1 MLVIFCPSCS
11 AGLQLPRSVL
21 ASRARRICCA
31 ICEHRWIEA
40 PVIDQAPR
48 AEPGPELSL
57 HAENSRSEEPAEQ
70 RPEGDPKNA
79 DGSAVQQAVDALLP
93 AQGTRSVRPRPRRPL
108 PQQRTLQRGL
118 PSAWQGAWPR
128 VAAGMGAVALLLM
141 GLGKR
146 EEIVRFVPPL
156 AGAYA
161 AIGLP
166 VNVQGL
172 EWREVRTSLVTE
184 ASQKV
189 LAVEGEIR
197 NLRGQSQT
205 LPDIHLSLRD
215 TSGRE
220 VYAWKTPAPKA
231 DLGGGETIAFRARLA
246 SPPGAATAV
255 RVVFAEARTDR
266 MTP

>member
-40 PVIDQAPR
+40 PVIDQETRTDASP
-48 AEPGPELSL
+48 AQAGPELAL
-57 HAENSRSEEPAEQ
+57 HAENSRSEEAQEKI
-70 RPEGDPKNA
+70 PEAALRQLA
-79 DGSAVQQAVDALLP
+79 DHTSQQADDAPRP
-93 AQGTRSVRPRPRRPL
+93 AKAPRVVRLRPRRA
-108 PQQRTLQRGL
+108 R
-118 PSAWQGAWPR
+118 PSPPTWPR
-128 VAAGMGAVALLLM
+128 VAAGIGAIAMLLL

-146 EEIVRFVPPL
+146 EDIVRFVPPL

-172 EWREVRTSLVTE
+172 EWREVRTSLVME

-215 TSGRE
+215 NHGRE
-220 VYAWKTPAPKA
+220 VYAWKAPAPKA
-231 DLGGGETIAFRARLA
+231 DLGGGETIPFRARLA

-266 MTP
+266 FTP

>member
-1 MLVIFCPSCS
+1 MLVIFCPSCA

-21 ASRARRICCA
+21 ATRARRICCA
-31 ICEHRWIEA
+31 ICEHRWVEA
-40 PVIDQAPR
+40 PVIDQADQESVQPTNQ
-48 AEPGPELSL
+48 GPELSL
-57 HAENSRSEEPAEQ
+57 HAENSRSDETARTDPEQ
-70 RPEGDPKNA
+70 SLEKPEDHANAPRPP
-79 DGSAVQQAVDALLP
+79 QLP
-93 AQGTRSVRPRPRRPL
+93 RVMRPRPRRPK
-108 PQQRTLQRGL
+108 PIPR
-118 PSAWQGAWPR
+118 AWPR
-128 VAAGMGAVALLLM
+128 FAAVISAVALALVALA
-141 GLGKR
+141 KR
-146 EEIVRFVPPL
+146 EDIVRLAPPL

-161 AIGLP
+161 ALGLP

-197 NLRGQSQT
+197 NLRSQSQS
-205 LPDIHLSLRD
+205 LPDIQLSLRD

-220 VYAWKTPAPKA
+220 VYVWKTPAPKA

-246 SPPGAATAV
+246 SPPGSASAV
-255 RVVFAEARTDR
+255 RVVFAEAKTDK

>member
-1 MLVIFCPSCS
+1 MLVIFCPSCA

-21 ASRARRICCA
+21 ATRARRICCA
-31 ICEHRWIEA
+31 LCEHRWIEG
-40 PVIDQAPR
+40 PVIDQAPEQG
-48 AEPGPELSL
+48 APPADQGPELSL
-57 HAENSRSEEPAEQ
+57 HAENSRSEESASPNAEEAPKQ
-70 RPEGDPKNA
+70 LEDHANASRPP
-79 DGSAVQQAVDALLP
+79 QLP
-93 AQGTRSVRPRPRRPL
+93 RVLRPRPRRPQ
-108 PQQRTLQRGL
+108 PMPRT
-118 PSAWQGAWPR
+118 WPR
-128 VAAGMGAVALLLM
+128 VAAAIGVMALLLAAVTR
-141 GLGKR
+141 R
-146 EEIVRFVPPL
+146 EDVVRLAPPL

-161 AIGLP
+161 ALGLP

-197 NLRGQSQT
+197 NLRSQSQS
-205 LPDIHLSLRD
+205 LPDIQLSLRD

-220 VYAWKTPAPKA
+220 VYVWKTPAPKA

-246 SPPGAATAV
+246 SPPGSASAV
-255 RVVFAEARTDR
+255 RVVFAEAKTDK

>member
-21 ASRARRICCA
+21 ATRARRICCA

-40 PVIDQAPR
+40 PVIDQEPRAATAP

-57 HAENSRSEEPAEQ
+57 QAESSRSDEAAGKSPEEVVNQLAEQ
-70 RPEGDPKNA
+70 VGLQAA
-79 DGSAVQQAVDALLP
+79 DTPRSAHAPRV
-93 AQGTRSVRPRPRRPL
+93 VRPRPRRSRPS
-108 PQQRTLQRGL
+108 PRT
-118 PSAWQGAWPR
+118 WPR
-128 VAAGMGAVALLLM
+128 MAAGIGAMALLML
-141 GLGKR
+141 GLAKR
-146 EEIVRFVPPL
+146 EDVVRVVPPL

-172 EWREVRTSLVTE
+172 EWREVKTRVVME

-197 NLRGQSQT
+197 NLRTQAQS
-205 LPDIHLSLRD
+205 LPDIQLSLRD
-215 TSGRE
+215 SAGRE
-220 VYAWKTPAPKA
+220 VYAWKAPAPKA
-231 DLGGGETIAFRARLA
+231 DLGGGETIPFRARLA
-246 SPPGAATAV
+246 SPPGSATGV
-255 RVVFAEARTDR
+255 RVVFAEAATDR

>member
-1 MLVIFCPSCS
+1 
-11 AGLQLPRSVL
+11 
-21 ASRARRICCA
+21 
-31 ICEHRWIEA
+31 
-40 PVIDQAPR
+40 
-48 AEPGPELSL
+48 
-57 HAENSRSEEPAEQ
+57 
-70 RPEGDPKNA
+70 
-79 DGSAVQQAVDALLP
+79 
-93 AQGTRSVRPRPRRPL
+93 
-108 PQQRTLQRGL
+108 
-118 PSAWQGAWPR
+118 
-128 VAAGMGAVALLLM
+128 VAASLCALALLLL

-161 AIGLP
+161 VIGLP

-205 LPDIHLSLRD
+205 LPDIHVSLRD
-215 TSGRE
+215 NNGRE

-231 DLGGGETIAFRARLA
+231 DLGGGETIPFRARLA

-255 RVVFAEARTDR
+255 RVVFAEARTER
-266 MTP
+266 LTP

>member
-1 MLVIFCPSCS
+1 M
-11 AGLQLPRSVL
+11 
-21 ASRARRICCA
+21 
-31 ICEHRWIEA
+31 
-40 PVIDQAPR
+40 
-48 AEPGPELSL
+48 
-57 HAENSRSEEPAEQ
+57 
-70 RPEGDPKNA
+70 
-79 DGSAVQQAVDALLP
+79 
-93 AQGTRSVRPRPRRPL
+93 
-108 PQQRTLQRGL
+108 
-118 PSAWQGAWPR
+118 
-128 VAAGMGAVALLLM
+128 ALLLL

-172 EWREVRTSLVTE
+172 EWREVRTRLVTE

-197 NLRGQSQT
+197 NLRSQSQS
-205 LPDIHLSLRD
+205 LPDIQLSLRD
-215 TSGRE
+215 NSGRE
-220 VYAWKTPAPKA
+220 VYVWKTPAPKA

-246 SPPGAATAV
+246 SPPGSATAV
-255 RVVFAEARTDR
+255 RVVFAEAKTDK

>member
-1 MLVIFCPSCS
+1 
-11 AGLQLPRSVL
+11 
-21 ASRARRICCA
+21 
-31 ICEHRWIEA
+31 
-40 PVIDQAPR
+40 
-48 AEPGPELSL
+48 
-57 HAENSRSEEPAEQ
+57 
-70 RPEGDPKNA
+70 
-79 DGSAVQQAVDALLP
+79 
-93 AQGTRSVRPRPRRPL
+93 
-108 PQQRTLQRGL
+108 
-118 PSAWQGAWPR
+118 
-128 VAAGMGAVALLLM
+128 VAAGVGAMALLLL

-215 TSGRE
+215 ASGRE
-220 VYAWKTPAPKA
+220 VYAWKTPAPRA
-231 DLGGGETIAFRARLA
+231 DLGGGETIPFRARLA
-246 SPPGAATAV
+246 SPPGAASAV
-255 RVVFAEARTDR
+255 RVVFAEARIDR
-266 MTP
+266 LTP

>member
-21 ASRARRICCA
+21 ATRARRICCA
-31 ICEHRWIEA
+31 ICEHRWVEG
-40 PVIDQAPR
+40 PVIDQADQESAQPTNR
-48 AEPGPELSL
+48 GPELSL
-57 HAENSRSEEPAEQ
+57 HAENSRSDETA
-70 RPEGDPKNA
+70 RTDPKQ
-79 DGSAVQQAVDALLP
+79 SLEKLVDATDAPRP
-93 AQGTRSVRPRPRRPL
+93 AQLPRLVRPRRPK
-108 PQQRTLQRGL
+108 PIPR
-118 PSAWQGAWPR
+118 AWPR
-128 VAAGMGAVALLLM
+128 FAAVIGAMALALVALA
-141 GLGKR
+141 KR
-146 EEIVRFVPPL
+146 EDIVRLAPPL

-161 AIGLP
+161 ALGLP

-197 NLRGQSQT
+197 NLRTQSQS
-205 LPDIHLSLRD
+205 LPDIQLSLRD

-220 VYAWKTPAPKA
+220 VYVWKTPAPKA

-246 SPPGAATAV
+246 SPPGSASAV
-255 RVVFAEARTDR
+255 RVVFAEAKTDK